1 MCKKCAILDDI
12 LRMEQGLDMILDE
25 EGHNLS
31 VGQKHRIGLARVML
45 KSDLVVIII
54 THSSDFI
61 INGASV

>member
-1 MCKKCAILDDI
+1 
-12 LRMEQGLDMILDE
+12 MILDE